1 MAGGSSSEFMNK
13 IGDFADKVK
22 DLQKSVI
29 GSQQA
34 SGFSMEEI
42 GKPYKFASTVDPQD
56 RTYRFLATR
65 MNCVD
70 LYPCTYAMS
79 YLYSQDGGENKSAS
93 GGSGKSADSGS
104 IAAKV
109 SAAAS
114 KVAGSSKSGGS
125 GGDQSGKSAGSKS
138 IFKYGIGYDI
148 AMKRYRQMCQNY
160 LGDLNPPSG
169 LRIFLTDDTTTTD
182 GIQTQYTEN
191 FFQKMADGLSNLM
204 QGFTSISSSLSSS
217 ALNEAVDKLLSE
229 NTINTQNIVDDVA
242 GGLGIT
248 SQSTRD
254 VMGEVI
260 KGMKQGAKIILKGQK
275 LALPKIWQSSS
286 YSSAFSVSTKLFS
299 PYGSP
304 KAIKKYI
311 IRPLVLI
318 LLMGIPQTD
327 DMVSYGKPFAVTV
340 RSWGTSFLTLAGITN
355 ITLQRGGADSVF
367 NIYKQPLVVNVNI
380 EFTSLVDG
388 VMAFGDTAGDAKIDP
403 YERDAY
409 STIDQILPV
418 NSASQNIDG
427 SILPTVVP
435 TLGGIIRS
443 FQPVQMSGI
452 SFGYGPQQSTRGDI
466 MVGGNGL
473 GGMLDGGIF
482 GSIFSP
488 FDEVYAQAT
497 SGALAQGTF
506 GSFLGGIVGTANNLV
521 KGVRTIAGATTRTI
535 GAASRLANVVS
546 GGKFSQTPFGK
557 SLNKFNANIRQKTGD
572 VIQIAGVTAL
582 TAKTLGFAIERFGSL
597 FKTPVKK

>member
-1 MAGGSSSEFMNK
+1 MADNFANELLEK
-13 IGDFADKVK
+13 VGDIK
-22 DLQKSVI
+22 KSLV

-34 SGFSMEEI
+34 YGFSMEEI
-42 GKPYKFASTVDPQD
+42 GKPYKFAETVDPQD

-79 YLYSQDGGENKSAS
+79 YLYSQDGGEKKATSLGKTSGVGSNIGSTISSGASQVAS
-93 GGSGKSADSGS
+93 GLSGSGQS
-104 IAAKV
+104 
-109 SAAAS
+109 
-114 KVAGSSKSGGS
+114 SGGADQ
-125 GGDQSGKSAGSKS
+125 GGKTAGSKS
-138 IFKYGIGYDI
+138 MFKYGIGYDI

-160 LGDLNPPSG
+160 LGDFNPPSG

-191 FFQKMADGLSNLM
+191 FFQKLADGLSNAV
-204 QGFTSISSSLSSS
+204 QGFTSIASSLSSS
-217 ALNEAVDKLLSE
+217 ALNEGVDKLLSE
-229 NTINTQNIVDDVA
+229 DTINTDKIVGDVSQ
-242 GGLGIT
+242 GLGLSQT
-248 SQSTRD
+248 SRD
-254 VMGEVI
+254 AMGDIVR
-260 KGMKQGAKIILKGQK
+260 GLKQGAKIVLKGQK

-311 IRPLVLI
+311 IRPLVLM
-318 LLMGIPQTD
+318 LLMGMPQTD

-367 NIYKQPLVVNVNI
+367 NIYKQPLVVNVNL

-388 VMAFGDTAGDAKIDP
+388 VMAFGDTSGEAQIDP

-427 SILPTVVP
+427 SILPTVIP

-452 SFGYGPQQSTRGDI
+452 SFGYGPQQSTRGDV
-466 MVGGNGL
+466 MVGGNGS
-473 GGMLDGGIF
+473 GGSIGGGIF
-482 GSIFSP
+482 DSIFSP

-497 SGALAQGTF
+497 GGALSQGSF
-506 GSFLGGIVGTANNLV
+506 GSFISGIAETANSV
-521 KGVRTIAGATTRTI
+521 SRGISVVAGTVTKTV
-535 GAASRLANVVS
+535 GAVSRLADTVS
-546 GGKFSQTPFGK
+546 GGKFSQTSFGK
-557 SLNKFNANIRQKTGD
+557 SVNKFNRTFGQNAMAAANIAKS
-572 VIQIAGVTAL
+572 TAVV
-582 TAKTLGFAIERFGSL
+582 AKSVDNATKKFGSL
-597 FKTPVKK
+597 FKTPVRK

>member
-1 MAGGSSSEFMNK
+1 MAGSSSSELMDK
-13 IGDFADKVK
+13 IGEFADKVK
-22 DLQKSVI
+22 DLQKSIV

-79 YLYSQDGGENKSAS
+79 YLYSQDGGEKKPASAGNQSGSMGSAVAAAASKVS
-93 GGSGKSADSGS
+93 GGFSGKSADSGS
-104 IAAKV
+104 AAKKV
-109 SAAAS
+109 SDAAS
-114 KVAGSSKSGGS
+114 KIAGIRGGS

-204 QGFTSISSSLSSS
+204 QGFTSIASSLSSS

-229 NTINTQNIVDDVA
+229 NTINTQNIVEDVA

-248 SQSTRD
+248 SQSTKD

-275 LALPKIWQSSS
+275 LALPKIWQTSS
-286 YSSAFSVSTKLFS
+286 YSSAFTVSTKLFS

-318 LLMGIPQTD
+318 LLMGMPQTD
-327 DMVSYGKPFAVTV
+327 DMISYGKPFAVTV

-388 VMAFGDTAGDAKIDP
+388 VMAFGDTSGDAKIDP

-452 SFGYGPQQSTRGDI
+452 SFGYGPHQSTRGDI

-473 GGMLDGGIF
+473 ASLLDGGIF

-497 SGALAQGTF
+497 SGALAP
-506 GSFLGGIVGTANNLV
+506 
-521 KGVRTIAGATTRTI
+521 ATRV
-535 GAASRLANVVS
+535 ASPA
-546 GGKFSQTPFGK
+546 F
-557 SLNKFNANIRQKTGD
+557 
-572 VIQIAGVTAL
+572 
-582 TAKTLGFAIERFGSL
+582 
-597 FKTPVKK
+597 